1 MLWSREQ
8 RAFAVES
15 FFCNGRSV
23 VATQRAFRARFEIS
37 PHRLV
42 PGRNSILSW
51 VNSFQEC
58 GSVAKPR
65 NGRQRNSGTPEAVER
80 VRQSI
85 LRSPRRSARKHA
97 VALGISDTTVRRILH
112 EELQFHPYK
121 LAVVRGDLPWPA
133 RSPDLSPCDFFLWGY
148 LKSLVYVDR
157 PRTIDHL
164 KNNIRDAIANIPIDM
179 LRRVDENFKKRL
191 NQCMRDGGRHLTD
204 VIFKTV

>member
-1 MLWSREQ
+1 MNL
-8 RAFAVES
+8 
-15 FFCNGRSV
+15 
-23 VATQRAFRARFEIS
+23 
-37 PHRLV
+37 L
-42 PGRNSILSW
+42 
-51 VNSFQEC
+51 
-58 GSVAKPR
+58 
-65 NGRQRNSGTPEAVER
+65 RQRFPDR
-80 VRQSI
+80 
-85 LRSPRRSARKHA
+85 L
-97 VALGISDTTVRRILH
+97 ISL
-112 EELQFHPYK
+112 
-121 LAVVRGDLPWPA
+121 RGDLPWPA

>member
-1 MLWSREQ
+1 SVAIILWSREQ

-15 FFCNGRSV
+15 FFCNGLSL
-23 VATQRAFRARFEIS
+23 S
-37 PHRLV
+37 LL
-42 PGRNSILSW
+42 NSL
-51 VNSFQEC
+51 
-58 GSVAKPR
+58 
-65 NGRQRNSGTPEAVER
+65 
-80 VRQSI
+80 
-85 LRSPRRSARKHA
+85 
-97 VALGISDTTVRRILH
+97 
-112 EELQFHPYK
+112 
-121 LAVVRGDLPWPA
+121 RGDLPWPA

-179 LRRVDENFKKRL
+179 LRRVDENFKERL